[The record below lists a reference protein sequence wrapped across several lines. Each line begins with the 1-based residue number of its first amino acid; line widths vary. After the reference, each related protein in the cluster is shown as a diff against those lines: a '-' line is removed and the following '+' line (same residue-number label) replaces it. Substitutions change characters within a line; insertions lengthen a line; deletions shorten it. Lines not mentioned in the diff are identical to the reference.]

1 VGIQAMPR
9 SARSAPVKAATTAG
23 WALAAEAS
31 TEMILACA
39 SGLRKIAPCS
49 MPGSA
54 MSSTNVPWPRMNRA
68 SSLRGSDP

>member
-1 VGIQAMPR
+1 V
-9 SARSAPVKAATTAG
+9 
-23 WALAAEAS
+23 AS
-31 TEMILACA
+31 TETILACA

-54 MSSTNVPWPRMNRA
+54 MSSMKVPCPLRNLG

>member
-1 VGIQAMPR
+1 M
-9 SARSAPVKAATTAG
+9 STATTIG
-23 WALAAEAS
+23 WARAAVAS
-31 TEMILACA
+31 TETILACA

-54 MSSTNVPWPRMNRA
+54 MSSMKVPCPLMNRA